1 MGNDNGSQI
10 IKILVVDDHPLIRR
24 GLSAV
29 IAEAEGLTLVG
40 EAMDGLQAI
49 KRARDL
55 SPDVVLMDIMM
66 PTMNGVEATTVILRN
81 QPWMKVMMLTIS
93 DKEEDLYS
101 AIKAGASGY
110 LLKNVRPIELVDA
123 IEQVVQGGVIITQNL
138 APRLLD
144 DLLDERAEFD
154 LSSPTAITPRER
166 DVLELVSAGFSN
178 REIAAKLFVSENTI
192 KTHLRNIMDK
202 YHFKNR
208 AQAAAY
214 IARGA

>member
-1 MGNDNGSQI
+1 MNTESQ
-10 IKILVVDDHPLIRR
+10 IKILIVDDHPLIRR

-29 IAEAEGLTLVG
+29 IEETEGMAVVG

-55 SPDVVLMDIMM
+55 SPDVVLMDIFM
-66 PTMNGVEATTVILRN
+66 PTMNGVEAAAILVRN
-81 QPWMKVMMLTIS
+81 HPWMKVMMLTIS

-110 LLKNVRPIELVDA
+110 LLKNVRPKELVDA
-123 IEQVVQGGVIITQNL
+123 IRQVVQGGAIITPNL

-144 DLLDERAEFD
+144 DLLEERAD
-154 LSSPTAITPRER
+154 SSSPTALTHRER
-166 DVLELVSAGFSN
+166 EVLELVSSGLSN
-178 REIAAKLFVSENTI
+178 REIAAKLFVSENTV

-214 IARGA
+214 IARSV

>member
-1 MGNDNGSQI
+1 MENESGE
-10 IKILVVDDHPLIRR
+10 IKVLIVDDHPLIRR
-24 GLSAV
+24 GLSTV
-29 IAEAEGLTLVG
+29 IAEAEGITLVG
-40 EAMDGLQAI
+40 EASDGLQAI

-66 PTMNGVEATTVILRN
+66 PTMNGVEATAVILRN
-81 QPWMKVMMLTIS
+81 QPWLKVMMLTIS

-110 LLKNVRPIELVDA
+110 LLKNVRPPELIDA
-123 IEQVVQGGVIITQNL
+123 IEQVVQGGAIITQNL

-144 DLLDERAEFD
+144 DLMDERAEFD
-154 LSSPTAITPRER
+154 TASPTAITRRER

-178 REIAAKLFVSENTI
+178 REIAAKLFVSENTV

-214 IARGA
+214 IARSA

>member
-24 GLSAV
+24 GLSTV
-29 IAEAEGLTLVG
+29 IAESEGLNLVG

-66 PTMNGVEATTVILRN
+66 PTMNGVEATAVILRN

-110 LLKNVRPIELVDA
+110 LLKNVRPVELVDA

>member
-1 MGNDNGSQI
+1 MKNELGD
-10 IKILVVDDHPLIRR
+10 IKVLIVDDHPLIRR
-24 GLSAV
+24 GLSTV
-29 IAEAEGLTLVG
+29 IAEAEGITLVG
-40 EAMDGLQAI
+40 EASDGLQAI

-66 PTMNGVEATTVILRN
+66 PTMNGVEATAVILRN
-81 QPWMKVMMLTIS
+81 QPWVKVMMLTIS

-110 LLKNVRPIELVDA
+110 LLKNVRPPELVDA
-123 IEQVVQGGVIITQNL
+123 IEQVVQGGAIITQNL

-144 DLLDERAEFD
+144 DLMDERAEFD
-154 LSSPTAITPRER
+154 TASPTAITRRER

-178 REIAAKLFVSENTI
+178 REIADKLFVSENTV

-214 IARGA
+214 IARSA

>member
-1 MGNDNGSQI
+1 MDKGAPI
-10 IKILVVDDHPLIRR
+10 RILIVDDHPLIRR

-29 IAEAEGLTLVG
+29 ITEIDGMSVVG

-55 SPDVVLMDIMM
+55 SPDVVLMDIFM
-66 PTMNGVEATTVILRN
+66 PTMNGVEATAVLLRN
-81 QPWMKVMMLTIS
+81 HPWIKVMMLTIS

-110 LLKNVRPIELVDA
+110 LLKNVRPNDLVDA
-123 IEQVVQGGVIITQNL
+123 INQVVQGGAIITPNL

-144 DLLDERAEFD
+144 ELLEERAGSEVT
-154 LSSPTAITPRER
+154 SSTALTARER
-166 DVLELVSAGFSN
+166 DVLELVSAGLSN

-192 KTHLRNIMDK
+192 KTHLRNVMDK

-208 AQAAAY
+208 AEAAAY
-214 IARGA
+214 ITRSL

>member
-1 MGNDNGSQI
+1 MENELNE
-10 IKILVVDDHPLIRR
+10 IKILIVDDHPLIRR
-24 GLSAV
+24 GLSTV
-29 IAEAEGLTLVG
+29 IAEAEGITLVG
-40 EAMDGLQAI
+40 EASDGLQAI

-66 PTMNGVEATTVILRN
+66 PTMNGVEATAVILRN
-81 QPWMKVMMLTIS
+81 QPWLKVMMLTIS

-110 LLKNVRPIELVDA
+110 LLKNVRPPELVDA
-123 IEQVVQGGVIITQNL
+123 IEQVVQGGAIITQNL

-144 DLLDERAEFD
+144 DLMDERAEFD
-154 LSSPTAITPRER
+154 TASPTAITRRER

-178 REIAAKLFVSENTI
+178 REIADKLFVSENTV

-214 IARGA
+214 IARSA

>member
-1 MGNDNGSQI
+1 MDQESP
-10 IKILVVDDHPLIRR
+10 IKILIVDDHPLIRR

-29 IAEAEGLTLVG
+29 IEETEGMTIIG

-55 SPDVVLMDIMM
+55 SPDVVLMDIFM
-66 PTMNGVEATTVILRN
+66 PTMNGVEATAIVVRN
-81 QPWMKVMMLTIS
+81 HPWMKVMMLTIS

-110 LLKNVRPIELVDA
+110 LLKNVRPKELVDA
-123 IEQVVQGGVIITQNL
+123 ITQVVQGGAIITPNL

-144 DLLDERAEFD
+144 ELLEERAD
-154 LSSPTAITPRER
+154 TGQPSPTSLTHRER
-166 DVLELVSAGFSN
+166 DVLELVSSGLSN
-178 REIAAKLFVSENTI
+178 REIANKLFVSENTI

-214 IARGA
+214 IARSA

>member
-1 MGNDNGSQI
+1 MESELDE
-10 IKILVVDDHPLIRR
+10 IKILIVDDHPLIRR
-24 GLSAV
+24 GLSTV
-29 IAEAEGLTLVG
+29 IAEAEGITLVG
-40 EAMDGLQAI
+40 EASDGLQAI

-66 PTMNGVEATTVILRN
+66 PTMNGVEATAVILRN
-81 QPWMKVMMLTIS
+81 QPWIKVMMLTIS

-110 LLKNVRPIELVDA
+110 LLKNVRPPELVDA
-123 IEQVVQGGVIITQNL
+123 IEQVVQGGAIITQNL
-138 APRLLD
+138 APRMLD
-144 DLLDERAEFD
+144 DLMDERAEFD
-154 LSSPTAITPRER
+154 TASPTAITRRER

-178 REIAAKLFVSENTI
+178 REIAAKLFVSENTV

-214 IARGA
+214 IARSA

>member
-1 MGNDNGSQI
+1 MDDESQ
-10 IKILVVDDHPLIRR
+10 IKILIVDDHPLIRR
-24 GLSAV
+24 GLSAI
-29 IAEAEGLTLVG
+29 IAEAEGLALVG
-40 EAMDGLQAI
+40 EAMDGMQAI

-55 SPDVVLMDIMM
+55 SPDVVLMDIFM
-66 PTMNGVEATTVILRN
+66 PTMNGVEAATVILRN
-81 QPWMKVMMLTIS
+81 QPWIKVMMLTIS

-110 LLKNVRPIELVDA
+110 LLKNVRPDELVDA
-123 IEQVVQGGVIITQNL
+123 IEQVVQGGAIITQNL

-144 DLLDERAEFD
+144 DLMDERAEFD
-154 LSSPTAITPRER
+154 TSSPMAITPRER

>member
-1 MGNDNGSQI
+1 MENESP
-10 IKILVVDDHPLIRR
+10 IKILIVDDHPLIRR

-29 IAEAEGLTLVG
+29 IRETEDMTIVG

-55 SPDVVLMDIMM
+55 SPDVVLMDIFM
-66 PTMNGVEATTVILRN
+66 PTMNGVEATAILVRN
-81 QPWMKVMMLTIS
+81 LPWVKVMMLTIS

-101 AIKAGASGY
+101 AIKAGANGY
-110 LLKNVRPIELVDA
+110 LLKNVRPNDLVDA
-123 IEQVVQGGVIITQNL
+123 IRQVVQGGAIITPNL

-144 DLLDERAEFD
+144 DLLEDRAD
-154 LSSPTAITPRER
+154 SDSRSPTALTQRER
-166 DVLELVSAGFSN
+166 DVLELVSAGLSN
-178 REIAAKLFVSENTI
+178 REIGAKLFISENTI

-208 AQAAAY
+208 AEAAAY

>member
-1 MGNDNGSQI
+1 MDNGAE
-10 IKILVVDDHPLIRR
+10 IKILIVDDHPLIRR
-24 GLSAV
+24 GLSSV
-29 IAEAEGLTLVG
+29 IEQAEGMTIIG

-55 SPDVVLMDIMM
+55 SPDVVLMDIFM
-66 PTMNGVEATTVILRN
+66 PTMNGVEATAILVRN
-81 QPWMKVMMLTIS
+81 HPWIKVMMLTIS

-110 LLKNVRPIELVDA
+110 LLKNVRPDDLVDA
-123 IEQVVQGGVIITQNL
+123 LRQVVQGGAVITPKL

-144 DLLDERAEFD
+144 DLLEDRADSGPE
-154 LSSPTAITPRER
+154 SPTALTQRER
-166 DVLELVSAGFSN
+166 DVLELVSAGLSN
-178 REIAAKLFVSENTI
+178 REIATKLFVSENTI

-208 AQAAAY
+208 AEAAAY
-214 IARGA
+214 IARSA